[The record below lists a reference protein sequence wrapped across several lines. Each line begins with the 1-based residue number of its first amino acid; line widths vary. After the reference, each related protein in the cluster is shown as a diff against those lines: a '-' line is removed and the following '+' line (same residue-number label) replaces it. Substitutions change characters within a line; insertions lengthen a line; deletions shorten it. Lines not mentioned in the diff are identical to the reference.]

1 MVALSGVT
9 PCCRCPSDVTLLILA
24 SFEDCYEYYFRRFFK
39 DDFDEPDINDYL
51 PDSYYYLHDS
61 DDYEPDSDDDYDL
74 DN

>member
-1 MVALSGVT
+1 MTKNAESYPYPG
-9 PCCRCPSDVTLLILA
+9 IA
-24 SFEDCYEYYFRRFFK
+24 DCYKYYFRRFFK
-39 DDFDEPDINDYL
+39 DDYDEPDINDYL